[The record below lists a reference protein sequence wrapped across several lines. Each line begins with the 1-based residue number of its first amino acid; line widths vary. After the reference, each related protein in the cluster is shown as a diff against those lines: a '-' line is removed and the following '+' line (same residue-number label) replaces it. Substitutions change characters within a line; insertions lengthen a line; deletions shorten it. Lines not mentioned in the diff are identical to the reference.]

1 LLRSIRDNILSFIDF
16 FHPPFAK
23 LMDRQT
29 FRYLACGG
37 SNTILDLLIYYIS
50 YHYILKQQPLPVF
63 SIKIG
68 AHIAAFMMSFSVSF
82 PMGFALSKYLV
93 FQESN
98 LHGKIQLFR
107 YVVLVMMCIIL
118 NYVFLKLFVE
128 WFHFYPTPSK
138 ALTTAIV
145 AVFSYITQR
154 NFTFKTKEE
163 F

>member
-1 LLRSIRDNILSFIDF
+1 
-16 FHPPFAK
+16 
-23 LMDRQT
+23 MDRQT